1 MAIIAIALSV
11 ATILLFMKSLQV
23 LPSRAKF
30 PYLIAYISDRSGAY
44 RIHICD
50 LEGREI
56 PSPMEFQPG
65 DVLPVCE
72 HLPPKSDRKPRIAFI
87 RFETTPGTMS
97 STEVGTPGS
106 VYVVAYGESQ
116 ATKVSGKVP
125 RILPIVPAWSPDGKE
140 LAFAG
145 VEDLNGDGK
154 FTKEEAGIY
163 VCNVERGGARRVAT
177 VYPLGWHLCWSPKDS
192 LLILQIEKANVPV
205 PVAHVLDLTNGQL
218 IARDD
223 ATIAACWSPDGQF
236 IALYSIADRK
246 IHILNR
252 DGVEQYTMSAPGGV
266 VVDLQWLPARSDAD
280 AADTG
285 YLLAM
290 SAQNPGTSAGQLH
303 LRAASPSSSQ
313 SWKLLTDA
321 QSSAA
326 YPAPSPDGRYLAYT
340 LMVTHMNPRGGP
352 PAVDADLYVLELG
365 EDEPHRLTT
374 DPGFE
379 GFPTWIPVGK

>member
-1 MAIIAIALSV
+1 MGIAALCLSA
-11 ATILLFMKSLQV
+11 ATVLLFVKSLRV
-23 LPSRAKF
+23 LPTQAKS

-56 PSPMEFQPG
+56 PSPMEFQSG
-65 DVLPVCE
+65 DVLLTCE
-72 HLPPKSDRKPRIAFI
+72 SLPTKSDRKPRMAFI
-87 RFETTPGTMS
+87 RFEAQLGNMS

-106 VYVVAYGESQ
+106 IYVVAYGENK

-125 RILPIVPAWSPDGKE
+125 RILAIVPAWSPDGKE

-163 VCNVERGGARRVAT
+163 LCNVERGGVRRVAT
-177 VYPLGWHLCWSPKDS
+177 VYPLGWHLHWSPTDP

-223 ATIAACWSPDGQF
+223 ATTVACWSPDGQL

-246 IHILNR
+246 IHILNK
-252 DGVEQYTMSAPGGV
+252 DGAEQYAMNAPDDF
-266 VVDLQWLPARSDAD
+266 VVDLHWLSARSDAD
-280 AADTG
+280 AEDLG

-290 SAQNPGTSAGQLH
+290 SAQNPRSSAGQLY
-303 LRAASPSSSQ
+303 LRPASHSYTEA
-313 SWKLLTDA
+313 WKILTDA
-321 QSSAA
+321 QASAA
-326 YPAPSPDGRYLAYT
+326 YPALSPDGRYLACT
-340 LMVTHMNPRGGP
+340 LMVTHVNARGGP

-365 EDEPHRLTT
+365 KEEPRRLTT

-379 GFPTWIPVGK
+379 GFPTWIPMGK